1 MQAEPTRPAGDRTA
15 AANDEERSDNR
26 LTYTLTE
33 VAEQLGIS
41 RALAYRAA
49 KRGEL
54 PVLLIGRRMVV
65 PRSAFLRFLHQDEPP
80 QQAS

>member
-1 MQAEPTRPAGDRTA
+1 VQPEPTRPEDGRTA
-15 AANDEERSDNR
+15 ASNSSDQSDNR

-41 RALAYRAA
+41 RALAYQAA

-54 PVLLIGRRMVV
+54 PVYRIGRRMVV
-65 PRSAFLRFLHQDEPP
+65 PRAAFLHLLNQDEPP
-80 QQAS
+80 PQAS